1 MKIFIYKCL
10 IVFFLFIIAFH
21 VTINLKLRQYENQLK
36 TFTHKQEREKI
47 INKIKNEMTKAIEKD
62 NYFTEEERNL
72 INNYIKK
79 IKDELSTPVN

>member
-36 TFTHKQEREKI
+36 AFTHKQEREKI
-47 INKIKNEMTKAIEKD
+47 INKIKNEMAKAIEKD
-62 NYFTEEERNL
+62 NYFTDEERNL

-79 IKDELSTPVN
+79 IKDELSTPVH

>member
-36 TFTHKQEREKI
+36 SFTHKQEREKI

-62 NYFTEEERNL
+62 NYLTEEERNL

-79 IKDELSTPVN
+79 IKD

>member
-21 VTINLKLRQYENQLK
+21 VTINLKLRQYENHLK
-36 TFTHKQEREKI
+36 SFTHKHEREKI
-47 INKIKNEMTKAIEKD
+47 INKIKNEMSKAIEKD
-62 NYFTEEERNL
+62 NYFTEKERKL

-79 IKDELSTPVN
+79 IKDELNTPVN

>member
-79 IKDELSTPVN
+79 IKDELTTPVH

>member
-21 VTINLKLRQYENQLK
+21 FTINLKLRQYENQLK
-36 TFTHKQEREKI
+36 SFSHKKI
-47 INKIKNEMTKAIEKD
+47 INKIKNEVAKAIEKD

-79 IKDELSTPVN
+79 IKEELSTPVQ

>member
-1 MKIFIYKCL
+1 MKIFIYKSL

-21 VTINLKLRQYENQLK
+21 VTINHKLRQYENQLK
-36 TFTHKQEREKI
+36 AFTHKQEREKI
-47 INKIKNEMTKAIEKD
+47 INKIKNEMAKAIEKD

-79 IKDELSTPVN
+79 IKNELNTPVH

>member
-62 NYFTEEERNL
+62 NYLTEEERNL

-79 IKDELSTPVN
+79 IKDELTTPVH

>member
-79 IKDELSTPVN
+79 IKDELSTPVH

>member
-36 TFTHKQEREKI
+36 SFTHKQEREKI

-62 NYFTEEERNL
+62 NYLTEEERNL

-79 IKDELSTPVN
+79 IKDELSIPVN

>member
-36 TFTHKQEREKI
+36 AFTHKQEREKI

-79 IKDELSTPVN
+79 IKDELSTPVH